1 MRALQNLIAAPA
13 LFVSISLAPSR
24 QEPKDHSHDLPP
36 PQIDV
41 HPGGGEAT
49 PGGKEDPHQEMKRL
63 FGKIEREL
71 REIDRL
77 LSEASAG
84 PRGAKGVK
92 SSGDGKTSGEPES
105 SESATNPTSGEA
117 VPDATKKATDAVA
130 GMGELLK
137 KSETSGKSVLAEID
151 RILELAEH
159 PHESQSSCSSA
170 GGLCKSSSSSKQS
183 SQPGQQTGSQPQGE
197 QPGQSPLDQQS
208 QGQTQRESTPSAPQK
223 QSGGEGE
230 QKEEPKNDQG
240 QPQGDQASKLP
251 SQNRLGAPPPKNATD
266 PANRGANAVD
276 KWGELP
282 VHARDVFRAQGGGD
296 MPAQY
301 RDWIDAYYRRLAKR
315 SGS

>member
-1 MRALQNLIAAPA
+1 MRANHRPIRNLLAAPA
-13 LFVSISLAPSR
+13 LFASISLAPLR
-24 QEPKDHSHDLPP
+24 QEPTEHSHDVPP
-36 PQIDV
+36 LRI
-41 HPGGGEAT
+41 GGQTGSETA
-49 PGGKEDPHQEMKRL
+49 PDGKEDPHQEMKRL

-84 PRGAKGVK
+84 PRGAKGTK
-92 SSGDGKTSGEPES
+92 AP
-105 SESATNPTSGEA
+105 SES
-117 VPDATKKATDAVA
+117 PDAAAESTSDDAVTDASKKASDAVS
-130 GMGELLK
+130 GMSELLK
-137 KSETSGKSVLAEID
+137 KSEDSGKTVLAEID

-170 GGLCKSSSSSKQS
+170 GGLCRSSSPSKQG
-183 SQPGQQTGSQPQGE
+183 SQPGQQPGAQQGE
-197 QPGQSPLDQQS
+197 QPGQSPLDQHGE
-208 QGQTQRESTPSAPQK
+208 GQTQRESTPSAPQK
-223 QSGGEGE
+223 QPGSEGE
-230 QKEEPKNDQG
+230 QKEESKSDQG

-251 SQNRLGAPPPKNATD
+251 SQNRLGAPPPKGASD
-266 PANRGANAVD
+266 PASRGANAVD